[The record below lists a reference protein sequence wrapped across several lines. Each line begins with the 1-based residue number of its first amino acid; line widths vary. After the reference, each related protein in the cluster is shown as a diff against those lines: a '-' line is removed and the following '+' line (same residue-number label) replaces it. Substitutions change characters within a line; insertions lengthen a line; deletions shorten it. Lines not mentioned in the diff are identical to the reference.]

1 LLITDENKKALR
13 SCKNKAN
20 GIMLIKFKD
29 GKDRELEITTSSVEE
44 VLRKLEI
51 NPMEVVVKR
60 DDTIILEEE
69 ILTNED
75 EITVIKVIFGG

>member
-1 LLITDENKKALR
+1 MIIR
-13 SCKNKAN
+13 
-20 GIMLIKFKD
+20 FKD
-29 GKDRELEITTSSVEE
+29 GKSRELEITTSSVEE
-44 VLRKLEI
+44 VLKKLEI

-60 DDTIILEEE
+60 DDTIIIEEE

>member
-1 LLITDENKKALR
+1 MIIR
-13 SCKNKAN
+13 
-20 GIMLIKFKD
+20 FKD
-29 GKDRELEITTSSVEE
+29 GKSRELEITTSSVEE
-44 VLRKLEI
+44 VLRTLEI

-69 ILTNED
+69 LLTNED